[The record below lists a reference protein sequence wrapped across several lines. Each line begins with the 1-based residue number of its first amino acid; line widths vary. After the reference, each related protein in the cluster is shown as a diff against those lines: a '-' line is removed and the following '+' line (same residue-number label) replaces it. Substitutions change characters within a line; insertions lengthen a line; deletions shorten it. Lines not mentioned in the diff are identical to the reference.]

1 MAYNRNE
8 RQGLTVAV
16 YNDNIEQAL
25 RKFKKKMTTDGKLQ
39 EVKDRAEFTPKFE
52 KRKASQAAAKA
63 RLRKQLAQE
72 NNVTKKRLF

>member
-39 EVKDRAEFTPKFE
+39 EVKDRAEFTPRFE
-52 KRKASQAAAKA
+52 KRKASAAAAKA
-63 RLRKQLAQE
+63 RLRKQLSME
-72 NNVTKKRLF
+72 NVTKKRLF

>member
-39 EVKDRAEFTPKFE
+39 EVKNPYRIY
-52 KRKASQAAAKA
+52 
-63 RLRKQLAQE
+63 
-72 NNVTKKRLF
+72 TKI